1 MDHEISSDD
10 VAQQFSK
17 AFSVLFK
24 WLDRKLTPPQAPM
37 MSELP
42 APSIERLL
50 TVDQAAKLLNISRA
64 KLYQM
69 IQCEEFP
76 AVRMGSAVRVR
87 PQDLQQF
94 IDGNTV

>member
-1 MDHEISSDD
+1 
-10 VAQQFSK
+10 
-17 AFSVLFK
+17 
-24 WLDRKLTPPQAPM
+24 
-37 MSELP
+37 
-42 APSIERLL
+42 L

-69 IQCEEFP
+69 IQREEFP